1 MMKINHFCHQIYCPL
16 RAWSSKRWKYIFGW
30 CSCAERMLRVRHRK
44 SFTVCNVHIISTTSS
59 MELFFNLKFG
69 RTKIMKHGTKIKNF
83 GLNENLT
90 GYAYFS
96 WSGVVIYWIEIVWER
111 ETPMF
116 WYFEIELKVISDPR
130 GRLIACTDRYLVAYG
145 SWKKIVNLN
154 NSVFTSFSLQAKNQF
169 IVSRLNQKVKRFTI
183 HSFVVDMNS
192 NNTLR
197 Y

>member
-1 MMKINHFCHQIYCPL
+1 MQCTHNFNNKFNG
-16 RAWSSKRWKYIFGW
+16 S
-30 CSCAERMLRVRHRK
+30 
-44 SFTVCNVHIISTTSS
+44 
-59 MELFFNLKFG
+59 FFNLKFG
-69 RTKIMKHGTKIKNF
+69 RTKIIKHGTKIKKNF
-83 GLNENLT
+83 GLNEHLI
-90 GYAYFS
+90 GYAYFTWFS
-96 WSGVVIYWIEIVWER
+96 NIYDRNRLRERER

-183 HSFVVDMNS
+183 HRFVVDMNS
-192 NNTLR
+192 DNTLR
-197 Y
+197 F

>member
-1 MMKINHFCHQIYCPL
+1 MQCTHNFNNKFN
-16 RAWSSKRWKYIFGW
+16 G
-30 CSCAERMLRVRHRK
+30 
-44 SFTVCNVHIISTTSS
+44 T
-59 MELFFNLKFG
+59 FFNLKFG
-69 RTKIMKHGTKIKNF
+69 RTKIIKHGTKIKNF
-83 GLNENLT
+83 GLNGNLI
-90 GYAYFS
+90 GYAYFT
-96 WSGVVIYWIEIVWER
+96 WSGVVIYMIEIVER
-111 ETPMF
+111 ERERERTPMF